1 MEFFFLLAALAAFAA
16 WRFKTLDQGRR
27 IALLGSHL
35 GKYQIEKLMESLTQ
49 GYLRA
54 LGEPDEDRRGQIFNL
69 LQSTEQDLC
78 GQFER
83 LAADFARAD
92 AERTRVSRLPF
103 YLPGAVQLF
112 PTATFDMRQALALHA
127 RGIDQA
133 VRNSGELPRKARAF
147 TVSAELFL
155 MQHSCHWF
163 CKSRMVASARMQAR
177 HQTSYAQLVAAVTPE
192 TRHAYRALVGSWGGS

>member
-1 MEFFFLLAALAAFAA
+1 MEYLVLLVALAAFTA
-16 WRFKTLDQGRR
+16 WRVKSFDQGRR

-54 LGEPDEDRRGQIFNL
+54 LGESDEARRDQIFNL

-78 GQFER
+78 SQFER
-83 LAADFARAD
+83 LAADFACTD
-92 AERTRVSRLPF
+92 AEATRVSRLPV
-103 YLPGAVQLF
+103 YLPYASQLF
-112 PTATFDMRQALALHA
+112 PAATFDMRQALALHA
-127 RGIDQA
+127 RGIDHA
-133 VRNSGELPRKARAF
+133 VRNSGELPRTSRAF

-163 CKSRMVASARMQAR
+163 CKSRVVASARMQAR
-177 HQTSYAQLVAAVTPE
+177 HQTSYAQLLAAVTPE
-192 TRHAYRALVGSWGGS
+192 TRQAYRSLVGS